1 MVDQKQAKLSVGDNE
16 YIIADLSDEAKT
28 QLESLRY
35 AELEIQRLNRELAM
49 ISTARNAYN
58 QALLAALPA
67 NKATTKK
74 NAGTKKGT
82 TAKAKKSTAAKKKPA
97 AAKK

>member
-58 QALLAALPA
+58 QALLAALPT
-67 NKATTKK
+67 NKAATKK

-82 TAKAKKSTAAKKKPA
+82 TAKKSTAAKKKPA

>member
-1 MVDQKQAKLSVGDNE
+1 MTDKKQAKLSVGDKE

-35 AELEIQRLNRELAM
+35 AELEITRLNRELAM

-67 NKATTKK
+67 NKPVTKK
-74 NAGTKKGT
+74 NSA
-82 TAKAKKSTAAKKKPA
+82 AKKSTAAKKKPA